1 MLICLS
7 CMHLFNKP
15 CLLKPILSKLK
26 SLRCAKL
33 SIIYGSSVVTL
44 QTSNPVNHLTQR
56 ETYFPSLAVSM
67 SACRNTVVPISS
79 SLCVLK
85 RCKLWFLLLSHSP
98 LTFTRKETKYK
109 FFIIIL
115 LYFRVRYSK
124 TTKFLNL
131 VHNDI
136 RWRQDS
142 TVLAAIRTAGSSAV
156 CKDMSCC
163 GRRFVF

>member
-1 MLICLS
+1 MLIYLS

-15 CLLKPILSKLK
+15 CLFKTDFEQAQKP
-26 SLRCAKL
+26 SLCK
-33 SIIYGSSVVTL
+33 VVYQL
-44 QTSNPVNHLTQR
+44 WQFSRDFQTSNPVNHLTQR
-56 ETYFPSLAVSM
+56 ETYFPSLAVRM

-109 FFIIIL
+109 FFIIIIL

-124 TTKFLNL
+124 TTKSF
-131 VHNDI
+131 I
-136 RWRQDS
+136 
-142 TVLAAIRTAGSSAV
+142 
-156 CKDMSCC
+156 
-163 GRRFVF
+163 